1 MAKVWF
7 NNDPSFDCSTLVND
21 LAAAGIETIVKKV
34 PATDYTAILE
44 MANSVDAVVS
54 SNERWNS
61 ESLPGLKNKKNL
73 IIRYGTGIDNIDLA
87 LATEL
92 GVPIANCAGANAV
105 PVAEVALMHMLNCM
119 RRFAYSAAG
128 ARAGRWPCNFQG
140 NEIDGKTVG
149 FVGFGNIAKN
159 VRRMIS
165 GFDCRVLAYDAFMR
179 PDEEKFNVTA
189 VDSIEEIFR
198 QCDII
203 SLHIPLNDAT
213 RKSINM
219 KYFDVMKPSAYLI
232 NTARGGIIDEDDLVQ
247 ALNEGKLRGAGLD
260 VMTVEPPAPDHP
272 LLHMENVFV
281 TTHMAAGSDES
292 EIRTQHMLAKT
303 IIDYMDGKVPVNIM
317 NKQVLNEQN

>member
-34 PATDYTAILE
+34 SATDSAAILE

-54 SNERWNS
+54 SSERWNS
-61 ESLPGLKNKKNL
+61 ETLPGLKNKKNL

>member
-7 NNDPSFDCSTLVND
+7 NNDPSFDCSTLVNG
-21 LAAAGIETIVKKV
+21 LAAAGIETIVKKI
-34 PATDYTAILE
+34 PFNDYDTVVE
-44 MANSVDAVVS
+44 MANGVDAVVS
-54 SNERWNS
+54 SMERWNRETLS
-61 ESLPGLKNKKNL
+61 RLENKKKL

-87 LATEL
+87 VATEP
-92 GVPIANCAGANAV
+92 GVPIANCAGANAI

-128 ARAGRWPCNFQG
+128 ARAGNWPCQFQG
-140 NEIDGKTVG
+140 NEIDGKTIG

-159 VRRMIS
+159 VRRMLS

-179 PDEEKFNVTA
+179 PDEEKLNVTA

-219 KYFDVMKPSAYLI
+219 KYFDVMKPSAYLV

-260 VMTVEPPAPDHP
+260 VMTAEPPAPDHP
-272 LLHMENVFV
+272 LLHMDNVFI
-281 TTHMAAGSDES
+281 TTHIAASSYES
-292 EIRTQHMLAKT
+292 EQRTQRMLANT
-303 IIDYMDGKVPVNIM
+303 IIDFLDGKVPSNIM

>member
-7 NNDPSFDCSTLVND
+7 NSVVEFDCSTLVND
-21 LAAAGIETIVKKV
+21 LAAAGIETVVKKV
-34 PATDYTAILE
+34 APNDTAAILE

-61 ESLPGLKNKKNL
+61 ETLPGLKNKKNL

-92 GVPIANCAGANAV
+92 GVPIANCAGANAI

-119 RRFAYSAAG
+119 RRFAFSAAG
-128 ARAGRWPCNFQG
+128 ARAGRWPSNFQG
-140 NEIDGKTVG
+140 NEMDGKTVG
-149 FVGFGNIAKN
+149 FVGFGNIARN

-219 KYFDVMKPSAYLI
+219 KYFDVMKPTAYLI
-232 NTARGGIIDEDDLVQ
+232 NTARGGIIDEDDLVK

-260 VMTVEPPAPDHP
+260 VMTAEPPAPDNP

-281 TTHMAAGSDES
+281 TTHMAACSDES
-292 EIRTQHMLAKT
+292 EVRTQHMLAKT
-303 IIDYMDGKVPVNIM
+303 IIDFMDGKVPVNIM
-317 NKQVLNEQN
+317 NKQVLNG